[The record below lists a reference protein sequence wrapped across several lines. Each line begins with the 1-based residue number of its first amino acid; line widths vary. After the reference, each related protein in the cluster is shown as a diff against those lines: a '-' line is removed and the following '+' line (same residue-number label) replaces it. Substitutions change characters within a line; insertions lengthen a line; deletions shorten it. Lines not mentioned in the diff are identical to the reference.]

1 MTRREISIVV
11 VGSVNL
17 DLVATVSRLPSPG
30 ETVTGASLNRY
41 PGGKGANQALAA
53 RRLGAFVYMVANVG
67 KDDAANDALRLL
79 RESGVDLS
87 CCKADAELPTG
98 IALISV
104 ASSGENQIVV
114 APGANRGL
122 SPEKLRLP
130 EADALICQLEVP
142 PATLSAAAAS
152 FKGFFCVNLAPAMD
166 VPGELLERA
175 DLIVMNETE
184 SAFYGDRVNRCRG
197 LIAITRG
204 GKAAVILKNG
214 LVIADCVPPKVDCI
228 DTVGA
233 GDCFTAALTLSLVQG
248 MSPAEALHFACAAG
262 AAATTKP
269 GAQPSMPDRPT
280 VEALLHL

>member
-1 MTRREISIVV
+1 MGDRQVSIVV

-17 DLVATVSRLPSPG
+17 DMVASVGRLPSPG

-53 RRLGAFVYMVANVG
+53 RRLGAKVYMVANVG
-67 KDDAANDALRLL
+67 RDDAATDALSLL
-79 RESGVDLS
+79 REGDVDLS
-87 CCKADAELPTG
+87 RCSEDTELPTG

-104 ASSGENQIVV
+104 APNGENQIVV

-122 SPEKLRLP
+122 MPEKLQLP

-142 PATLSAAAAS
+142 PATLCAAAMQ
-152 FKGFFCVNLAPAMD
+152 FEGFFCVNLAPALD
-166 VPGELLERA
+166 VPNELPERA

-184 SAFYGDRVNRCRG
+184 AAFYGNRVDRCRG

-204 GKAAVILKNG
+204 EHAAVILKRG
-214 LVIADCVPPKVDCI
+214 LVIADAVPPKVECI

-233 GDCFTAALTLSLVQG
+233 GDCFTAALTLALVEG
-248 MSPAEALHFACAAG
+248 MNPADALRFACAAG
-262 AAATTKP
+262 AAATTRR
-269 GAQPSMPDRPT
+269 GAQPSLPDRAT
-280 VEALLHL
+280 VEALVD

>member
-1 MTRREISIVV
+1 MGGREISVVV

-17 DLVATVSRLPSPG
+17 DMVATVGRLPAPG

-53 RRLGAFVYMVANVG
+53 RRLGAKVFMIANVG
-67 KDDAANDALRLL
+67 KDDAANDALSLL
-79 RESGVDLS
+79 REGGVDLS
-87 CCKADAELPTG
+87 RCIEDAELPTG

-104 ASSGENQIVV
+104 ASSGQNQIVV

-122 SPEKLRLP
+122 TPAKLRLP

-142 PATLSAAAAS
+142 PQTLCAAALQ
-152 FKGFFCVNLAPAMD
+152 FEGFFCVNLAPAMD
-166 VPGELLERA
+166 VPNELIERA
-175 DLIVMNETE
+175 DLVVMNETE
-184 SAFYGDRVNRCRG
+184 AAFYGNRVDRCRG

-204 GKAAVILKNG
+204 EHAAVILRKG
-214 LVIADCVPPKVDCI
+214 LVIADCVPPTVECI

-233 GDCFTAALTLSLVQG
+233 GDCFTAALTLALVEG
-248 MSPAEALHFACAAG
+248 MPPDQALRFACAAG

-269 GAQPSMPDRPT
+269 GAQPSLPDRAT
-280 VEALLHL
+280 VENLL